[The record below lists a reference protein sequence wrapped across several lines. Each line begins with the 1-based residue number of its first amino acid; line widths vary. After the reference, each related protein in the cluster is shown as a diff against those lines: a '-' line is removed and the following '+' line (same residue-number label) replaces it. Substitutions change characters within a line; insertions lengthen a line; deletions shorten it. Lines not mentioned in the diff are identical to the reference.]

1 MGRSGQ
7 VDRVDGEAV
16 PGRVPGRVPG
26 VVVVQLD
33 EDPRWRD
40 RLRRGSAVPLAF
52 RSWGQAATGSLG
64 PLRGVLTLL
73 DSRAACP
80 SDELAGCVR
89 SLSLLNPVVV
99 STRRDG
105 AAVRALLDAGAFNV
119 LDRDESPGVL
129 AARLG
134 ADLRWLRRSRTPAAA
149 GAGPVAAA
157 PSFRTQALLLEV
169 LCSLRGPVCCHDI
182 RRLLGTPASP
192 MSLPALRA
200 RIQRLDPYLAGEGLT
215 CRRSGRWGADTITV
229 HHRGEA
235 AGRAA

>member
-1 MGRSGQ
+1 M
-7 VDRVDGEAV
+7 DGEA
-16 PGRVPGRVPG
+16 PPG

-33 EDPRWRD
+33 EDPDWQD

-52 RSWGQAATGSLG
+52 RSWGQAATGRLG
-64 PLRGVLTLL
+64 LLRGVLTLL
-73 DSRAACP
+73 DSRVVCP
-80 SDELAGCVR
+80 PDELAGCVR

-105 AAVRALLDAGAFNV
+105 AAVRALLEAGAFNV

-134 ADLRWLRRSRTPAAA
+134 ADLRWLRRSGRPAAA
-149 GAGPVAAA
+149 GAVPAATA
-157 PSFRTQALLLEV
+157 PSFRTQALLLDV

-200 RIQRLDPYLAGEGLT
+200 RIQRLAPHLAGEGLT
-215 CRRSGRWGADTITV
+215 CLRSGRWGADTISV
-229 HHRGEA
+229 HSSGGA
-235 AGRAA
+235 VGRAA